1 MKGITFATIAI
12 ICLTVFLTACLAQ
25 DVPRPANAP
34 KTATDGKGALGWSL
48 PFASQ
53 AMTDNLAPQTK
64 KPGADGGPSGNRA
77 KFDHISDNTPPY
89 QGIAPQKSQK

>member
-1 MKGITFATIAI
+1 
-12 ICLTVFLTACLAQ
+12 
-25 DVPRPANAP
+25 
-34 KTATDGKGALGWSL
+34 
-48 PFASQ
+48 
-53 AMTDNLAPQTK
+53 MTDNLAPQTK